1 MSSAK
6 HLFIVQNN
14 ITYKQLPIDSVR
26 VGPPRLNAYKRLLD
40 RFYEPLFLLRVLGQT
55 RGQHTVG
62 SSNPSL
68 EQARRRK
75 FLRNLAFVCDFT
87 KGGVSCTAIGLEDSE
102 TCYRFW
108 ISSNASVDKIV
119 EFAKNAL
126 SHLERFTRI
135 DGGFDEEQSRANF
148 ISFCLNFAIRRVKKE
163 RQCLFQAIKQCY
175 PIRGSVRTEQVDQ
188 LIKDWLEPILEQDDC
203 LALCQYAY
211 TYRKSAIT
219 RIIGL
224 KAQDEERLMGLR
236 DRRSPF
242 ALVIH
247 YLGRLA
253 DHVRA
258 PSQLVGDAYHLSQIL
273 DSHQVVAI
281 PCVPSVPRPAP
292 DNLTT
297 LDGILNRMLK
307 KDDPERPQVKNSLLC
322 MNSQSQSRTFEGFME
337 QYDKCTPQVHAEVQ
351 ALNHFFRLDL
361 SFEGNDRYI
370 ACSKPACLCCELYFR
385 HHPARMVV
393 PDCHRKVWV
402 NWSPQLVNNPTKGD
416 PEYDLQVKVL
426 NEMTSEIRRAV
437 IADILGPSSSSPW
450 HPDSQTA
457 ISNDRWSR
465 VDSEELRGDTF
476 RYSIADGS
484 LETEATESSTAKVLG
499 TKELET
505 YVSDEDS
512 DADCGGVSLKI

>member
-6 HLFIVQNN
+6 HSFRVQNN

-26 VGPPRLNAYKRLLD
+26 VGPPRLNAYKRLLG

-62 SSNPSL
+62 SSDPSL
-68 EQARRRK
+68 EQETRRRR

-87 KGGVSCTAIGLEDSE
+87 KGGISCTAIGLEDSE

-126 SHLERFTRI
+126 SRLKRFTTITGDI
-135 DGGFDEEQSRANF
+135 DGGQYKAEFTG
-148 ISFCLNFAIRRVKKE
+148 FCLDFAISRVKKE
-163 RQCLFQAIKQCY
+163 RQCLFQAINQCY
-175 PIRGSVRTEQVDQ
+175 RKPGSVRTEQDQ
-188 LIKDWLEPILEQDDC
+188 MIKDWLEPILEQNDC
-203 LALCQYAY
+203 LALCHYAY
-211 TYRKSAIT
+211 VHRKSAI
-219 RIIGL
+219 RIIGP
-224 KAQDEERLMGLR
+224 KAQDEEKLMGLQ

-247 YLGRLA
+247 YIGRLA
-253 DHVRA
+253 DHIRA
-258 PSQLVGDAYHLSQIL
+258 PSQLVEDTYHLSQIL
-273 DSHQVVAI
+273 DSYQVVAI
-281 PCVPSVPRPAP
+281 ACVPSVPRPEP

-297 LDGILNRMLK
+297 VDGILNRMLK
-307 KDDPERPQVKNSLLC
+307 KDDPERLQIKNSLLS
-322 MNSQSQSRTFEGFME
+322 MNSRSQCRTFEGFMK
-337 QYDKCTPQVHAEVQ
+337 QYEKCTPQVHAEVQ
-351 ALNHFFRLDL
+351 ALDHFFRLNL
-361 SFEGNDRYI
+361 SFVGNDRYI
-370 ACSKPACLCCELYFR
+370 ACSKPACLCCGLYFK
-385 HHPARMVV
+385 HHPARMVS

-402 NWSPQLVNNPTKGD
+402 NWSPQLVKNPVKGD

-426 NEMTSEIRRAV
+426 NEMTSEIRRDV
-437 IADILGPSSSSPW
+437 IADILGHSSSSPW

-457 ISNDRWSR
+457 ISDDRWSR
-465 VDSEELRGDTF
+465 VDLEELRGHTF

-484 LETEATESSTAKVLG
+484 LDTEATERSTAKVWR
-499 TKELET
+499 TKELKT
-505 YVSDEDS
+505 YVSDEDY